1 MKKTLVAVLAVL
13 ACSSLILASCNKE
26 DDGIAKAQTK
36 AEMLTGIWY
45 VTHYADDMN
54 GNKSLDED
62 EKYLIEK
69 DVEHMITFNPDFK
82 GIISENIQGE
92 EPNAIIFSWYLT
104 NDDKD
109 IVINRPDFKEEVIT
123 HIESLTASDFVLLD
137 DEDASERFW
146 IIMKKKQ

>member
-1 MKKTLVAVLAVL
+1 MKRTLIAVL
-13 ACSSLILASCNKE
+13 ACCSLILASCNKK
-26 DDGIAKAQTK
+26 DDDVAKAQTK

-62 EKYLIEK
+62 EKYP
-69 DVEHMITFNPDFK
+69 VEQGTEHWITFNPDFK
-82 GIISENIQGE
+82 GIISENSPGE

-109 IVINRPDFKEEVIT
+109 IVIKRPDFNEEVIT
-123 HIESLTASDFVLLD
+123 HIESLTTSDFILLD
-137 DEDASERFW
+137 DEDATTRFW
-146 IIMKKKQ
+146 LVMKKKQ